1 AITLNTVN
9 LTLLSLGFWLHQTPA
24 RLARAFARATPAT
37 WGLLLQF
44 PLYGGIAALITDSKL
59 SERVAED
66 PSTEALWRER
76 GCEAEVLT
84 AAVEPGVQELAVRVR
99 RRPSPS

>member
-1 AITLNTVN
+1 MAAVHHGPAMVATVGGRIDYFGRVVVRTHN
-9 LTLLSLGFWLHQTPA
+9 LLG
-24 RLARAFARATPAT
+24 RA
-37 WGLLLQF
+37 
-44 PLYGGIAALITDSKL
+44 AAGQLVL

-99 RRPSPS
+99 RRASPS